1 MARDG
6 LRRRPGRGPAAER
19 GRAGGGG
26 GRAKEEGAERGGP
39 PGAGLGAVG
48 AALVLVRLASAAV
61 AIVHD
66 CDEVFNYWE
75 PLHHLV
81 YGGGLRTWEYSSEV
95 RGRRLLRR
103 VSPLP
108 PHPPRRL
115 RA

>member
-1 MARDG
+1 
-6 LRRRPGRGPAAER
+6 
-19 GRAGGGG
+19 
-26 GRAKEEGAERGGP
+26 
-39 PGAGLGAVG
+39 
-48 AALVLVRLASAAV
+48 V

-95 RGRRLLRR
+95 RGRRFLRR